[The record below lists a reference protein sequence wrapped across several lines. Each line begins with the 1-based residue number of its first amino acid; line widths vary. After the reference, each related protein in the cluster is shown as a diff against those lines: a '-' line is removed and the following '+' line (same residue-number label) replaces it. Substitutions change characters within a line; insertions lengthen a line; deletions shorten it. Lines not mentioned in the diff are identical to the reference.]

1 MIATRKTIILFF
13 GHFFQWCR
21 APVVETNLSC
31 FAPVDNYIATLL
43 NCLLD
48 LIRGESTRHVNCSI
62 KINETLGI
70 VGLLNLVFPFGWEIG
85 IDIIFQVGFSTQRK
99 LKENSII
106 NYITKFGLLYHFFGT
121 QGTRLNIQI

>member
-1 MIATRKTIILFF
+1 MIATRKTIILLF

-21 APVVETNLSC
+21 TPVVEIDLSR

-43 NCLLD
+43 NGLLD

-85 IDIIFQVGFSTQRK
+85 IDVIFQVGF
-99 LKENSII
+99 LPD
-106 NYITKFGLLYHFFGT
+106 
-121 QGTRLNIQI
+121 